1 MEKEMKSIIALI
13 SVIQSFIGVP
23 VALNLIANDNK
34 VLGFICLAWFG
45 LVILLVGEWLI
56 RQVRRVKVFTLMEL
70 LAVITIMSILL
81 TVAMRAMKIDPQKS
95 DAIILSSELKSLHS
109 QSFIY
114 DNDTGYEREFIID
127 EDKFISEIVPSHPNM
142 SFNKGA
148 PSELGYSIEVKYK
161 DLKPITIRV
170 TPFTGKVK
178 FYKYD

>member
-1 MEKEMKSIIALI
+1 MKSIIALI

-56 RQVRRVKVFTLMEL
+56 KQVRRVRVFTLIEL

-127 EDKFISEIVPSHPNM
+127 EDKFISEIVPSHPDM
-142 SFNKGA
+142 SFNKGT

-161 DLKPITIRV
+161 DNKPITIRV
-170 TPFTGKVK
+170 APFTGKVK

>member
-1 MEKEMKSIIALI
+1 MKSIIALI

-45 LVILLVGEWLI
+45 LVILLVGEWLLS
-56 RQVRRVKVFTLMEL
+56 QVRKVKVFTLMEL

-81 TVAMRAMKIDPQKS
+81 TVAFRSFKTDPQKS
-95 DAIILSSELKSLHS
+95 DAIRLSSELRLLHS

-114 DNDTGYEREFIID
+114 DNDTGYKQNFIIN
-127 EDKFISEIVPSHPNM
+127 KQNFISEVVPSHPDM
-142 SFNKGA
+142 SFTKGT
-148 PSELGYSIEVKYK
+148 PSEIGYSLEVKYK
-161 DLKPITIRV
+161 DNKPIKIRV

-178 FYKYD
+178 FYNYD